1 MSSDARIDR
10 RRAPPRVLV
19 VEDDMMIAML
29 LEDMLADLGYETVG
43 PCARLAEAVDK
54 ARQESL
60 DAAIL
65 DVNLDGK
72 PVWPVAE
79 ALAARGIL
87 FLFATG
93 YGETALGEPWSDLP
107 TLAKPF
113 SRRDLE
119 RALARLVPSKIG

>member
-1 MSSDARIDR
+1 MSSDARVGR
-10 RRAPPRVLV
+10 RCALPRVLV

-29 LEDMLADLGYETVG
+29 LEDMLADLGYEAVG

-79 ALAARGIL
+79 ALAARGIP

-93 YGETALGEPWSDLP
+93 YGETALGALWSDLP

>member
-1 MSSDARIDR
+1 
-10 RRAPPRVLV
+10 
-19 VEDDMMIAML
+19 MMIAML
-29 LEDMLADLGYETVG
+29 LEDMLVDFGYEVVG
-43 PCARLAEAVDK
+43 PCARLAEAIDR
-54 ARQESL
+54 AQRERL

-65 DVNLDGK
+65 DVNLDGN

-79 ALAARGIL
+79 ALAARGVP

-93 YGETALGEPWSDLP
+93 YGETAMGEPWSDRP
-107 TLAKPF
+107 ALAKPF